1 MIFKLVLG
9 VDMSKDWFHYCLM
22 NVSFEILTEGKID
35 NHPDAIFNFI
45 TELLKSGHINDL
57 NEIRL
62 CMEHT
67 GIYIQHLVNCW
78 LGKGGHLSVVHAT
91 KVSEFLAGQTAWEEK
106 TDELDARRLAEY
118 AFRYSDKLQIW
129 QAENQTIV
137 QLRAWQ
143 RQRERINKAL
153 NILEVPVNESIGF
166 DSAEIST
173 SLQNNQEASL
183 NALKSDLKNIDKALQ
198 ELMSSDP
205 TLKQLFKLLKSVE
218 GIGPVTARELIIA
231 TCAFTK
237 FTPNDAK
244 RFARF
249 AGVVP
254 VKKRSGK
261 AVRKKDKITK
271 RNHKKLKELLTM
283 CAQSLI
289 GSKQEL
295 GLYYQRKMD
304 EGKHHLTVI
313 NAMRNKIILRAFA
326 VVRNQ
331 VIYQK
336 NLNVSLD

>member
-22 NVSFEILTEGKID
+22 NASFEILTEGKID
-35 NHPDAIFNFI
+35 NHPDAIFNFM
-45 TELLKSGHINDL
+45 TELLMSGHINDL
-57 NEIRL
+57 NEVRL

-78 LGKGGHLSVVHAT
+78 LTKGGHLSVVHAT

-118 AFRYSDKLQIW
+118 AFRYTDKLEIW
-129 QAENQTIV
+129 QAEEQTIAT
-137 QLRAWQ
+137 LRAWQ
-143 RQRERINKAL
+143 RQRERISKAL
-153 NILEVPVNESIGF
+153 TILEVPVNESIGF
-166 DSAEIST
+166 DSIELST
-173 SLQNNQEASL
+173 SLQNNQQQSIE
-183 NALKSDLKNIDKALQ
+183 ALKRDLREIEKALNSLIT
-198 ELMSSDP
+198 EDP
-205 TLKQLFKLLKSVE
+205 NLKQIFKLLKSVE
-218 GIGPVTARELIIA
+218 GIGPVTAREFIIA

-237 FTPNDAK
+237 FAPHQAK
-244 RFARF
+244 RFAKF

-254 VKKRSGK
+254 IKKRSGK
-261 AVRKKDKITK
+261 SVRKKDKITK

-283 CAQSLI
+283 GAQSLI

-295 GLYYQRKMD
+295 GLYYHRKIQ
-304 EGKHHLTVI
+304 EGKHHLTVV

-326 VVRNQ
+326 VIRNQ
-331 VIYQK
+331 VTYQK

>member
-1 MIFKLVLG
+1 
-9 VDMSKDWFHYCLM
+9 MSKDWFHFCLM
-22 NVSFEILTEGKID
+22 KPSFEILTEGKVD

-45 TELLKSGHINDL
+45 TDLLKSGHVSDL
-57 NEIRL
+57 NEVRL

-78 LGKGGHLSVVHAT
+78 LSKGGHLSVVHAT

-129 QAENQTIV
+129 QAEDQTLV
-137 QLRAWQ
+137 KLRAWQ
-143 RQRERINKAL
+143 RQRERMNKAL
-153 NILEVPVNESIGF
+153 NLLEVPANESIGF
-166 DSAEIST
+166 DSIEISS
-173 SLQNNQEASL
+173 SLQYNQRQTIE
-183 NALKSDLKNIDKALQ
+183 ALKSELKKLDKSLN
-198 ELMSSDP
+198 ELIAGDAH
-205 TLKQLFKLLKSVE
+205 LKQLFKLLKSVE
-218 GIGPVTARELIIA
+218 GVGPVTAREIIIA
-231 TCAFTK
+231 TRAFTK
-237 FTPNDAK
+237 FTPDEAK

-249 AGVVP
+249 TGVTP

-261 AVRKKDKITK
+261 SVRKKDKITK

-295 GLYYQRKMD
+295 GRYYQRKKD

-313 NAMRNKIILRAFA
+313 NAMRNKIILRVFA

-331 VIYQK
+331 SIYQK
-336 NLNVSLD
+336 NLNLSLD